1 VLSGAS
7 ASPAPPSAG
16 PLVEVVVGLG
26 QPSLAAQSL
35 VYRAMDTR
43 RTRRLDLYASA
54 SQSYLDRLEAAQ
66 ALVQQRVVDAIPEAR
81 MRWRYRVVV
90 NGFAVV
96 VPERDVARL
105 RSIPGVAQVYPNV
118 RYHALLDQSV
128 PLIGAPQLWGPT
140 LATAGQGMKIG
151 IIDDG
156 LQQSHPFF
164 SPQGFAMPP
173 GFPKGQTAYTTTK
186 VIVARAFAPPS

>member
-1 VLSGAS
+1 MSLLSLLFTPPKRAVRTILPMKRGLVVAALVSCAVLSSAS

-66 ALVQQRVVDAIPEAR
+66 
-81 MRWRYRVVV
+81 
-90 NGFAVV
+90 
-96 VPERDVARL
+96 
-105 RSIPGVAQVYPNV
+105 
-118 RYHALLDQSV
+118 
-128 PLIGAPQLWGPT
+128 
-140 LATAGQGMKIG
+140 
-151 IIDDG
+151 
-156 LQQSHPFF
+156 
-164 SPQGFAMPP
+164 
-173 GFPKGQTAYTTTK
+173 
-186 VIVARAFAPPS
+186 